1 MGTRSFAHGMLTAIA
16 AAAATDTHTHPTY
29 ERVTY
34 TPVTHTPVYEQATP
48 TRVVYTTGA
57 TPTLTEKARYAFNKM
72 MQVNK
77 AFTISNSDC
86 LYEVGKELRRI
97 YLEDET
103 IRTSMSFDDRK
114 TVRKVMDVY
123 DLPIGD
129 AKMLAFRFGRLV
141 KSNLV

>member
-1 MGTRSFAHGMLTAIA
+1 MGKRSFALGMLTAIA

-34 TPVTHTPVYEQATP
+34 TPVTHTPVYEQAT
-48 TRVVYTTGA
+48 YTTSA
-57 TPTLTEKARYAFNKM
+57 PSLTTQARVPFEKM
-72 MQVNK
+72 MKVNK
-77 AFTISNSDC
+77 AFTISGSDC
-86 LYEVGKELRRI
+86 LYEVGKEIRRI

-103 IRTSMSFDDRK
+103 TRTSLTFSERK
-114 TVRKVMDVY
+114 AVRKVVDVY

-141 KSNLV
+141 HSSLV